1 MIALNLLILDEM
13 SPLSVDRERST
24 APLRLDFHDKR
35 YEFPTNELNIT
46 IDGLNPNITNI
57 FLITTPSNK
66 VGNVKAICEM
76 EPINIVFL
84 NSKYSG
90 LLYTLYI

>member
-46 IDGLNPNITNI
+46 MVSIPT
-57 FLITTPSNK
+57 
-66 VGNVKAICEM
+66 
-76 EPINIVFL
+76 
-84 NSKYSG
+84 
-90 LLYTLYI
+90 